1 MEAMTQMENY
11 YTPEQLRGLQKRRA
25 EVGEDRIRAV
35 ETEWNDLFAE
45 FRQAMDRGDDPA
57 SEPVLA
63 LARQAR
69 ALIADGTIHGGMI
82 PKIETCVGA
91 VEGGVEAAVILD
103 GRVAHALLLEIFT
116 DGGAGT
122 LIRRQ

>member
-1 MEAMTQMENY
+1 MTQMENY
-11 YTPEQLRGLQKRRA
+11 YTPEQLEGLQKRRV

-35 ETEWNDLFAE
+35 ETAWNDLFAE

-69 ALIADGTIHGGMI
+69 ALIAEFTGGD
-82 PKIETCVGA
+82 KGIERSLGNLYA
-91 VEGGVEAAVILD
+91 NEPSAKKRIGVEPELWTYMTRAR
-103 GRVAHALLLEIFT
+103 GAL
-116 DGGAGT
+116 GG
-122 LIRRQ
+122 